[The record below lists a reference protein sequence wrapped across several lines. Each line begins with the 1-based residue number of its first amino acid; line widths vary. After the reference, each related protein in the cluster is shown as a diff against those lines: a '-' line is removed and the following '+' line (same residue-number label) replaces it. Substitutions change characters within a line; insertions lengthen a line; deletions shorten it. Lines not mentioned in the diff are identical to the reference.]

1 MIEARLAVARLPTR
15 RLRWLT
21 LSPPAQAHAPPHA
34 PPHLRPHLSAASG
47 LVCSHG
53 RAYVI
58 ADDEQHLA
66 VFHDLTSAGD
76 LHRLLPGDLPVT
88 QTARK
93 RLKADL
99 ETLFLLPAMGR
110 SGGQA
115 LVALGSGSRPNR
127 NTGVLIPLSAAGAPM
142 HAAQPFDLQ
151 PWYEP
156 LRQALGEINI
166 EGAMLLGGG
175 FALLNRGVAGRSDN
189 ALARYPL
196 RALRD
201 LIDGTG
207 SGQVS
212 AVPPT
217 SIQRLDL
224 GALDGVA
231 LGFTDA
237 AALPGGG
244 WVFSAAAEATTSS
257 YADGRC
263 VGSVLGVVMAEGGGG
278 SGGVTLHRL
287 AAADKVEGIALRVT
301 GRRIDVCLVTDADDP
316 ACASALLLARL
327 RN

>member
-1 MIEARLAVARLPTR
+1 MTEARVAGARLPTR

-21 LSPPAQAHAPPHA
+21 LNPLADPHDHRH
-34 PPHLRPHLSAASG
+34 PQPHLSAASG

-66 VFHDLTSAGD
+66 VFHDLASAGD
-76 LHRLLPGDLPVT
+76 LHRLLPGDLPLT
-88 QTARK
+88 QPARK

-127 NTGVLIPLSAAGAPM
+127 NTGVLIPLSADGAPM

-196 RALRD
+196 AAGSSARRRKTRRAAMPTADAQGRCWAWWRQKA
-201 LIDGTG
+201 G
-207 SGQVS
+207 
-212 AVPPT
+212 AV
-217 SIQRLDL
+217 
-224 GALDGVA
+224 
-231 LGFTDA
+231 A
-237 AALPGGG
+237 AA
-244 WVFSAAAEATTSS
+244 
-257 YADGRC
+257 
-263 VGSVLGVVMAEGGGG
+263 
-278 SGGVTLHRL
+278 
-287 AAADKVEGIALRVT
+287 
-301 GRRIDVCLVTDADDP
+301 
-316 ACASALLLARL
+316 
-327 RN
+327 